1 VGGNPS
7 AGSGGGGRW
16 EGTHQLVLVEGV
28 GGRGP
33 TSWFWWRERTH
44 QLVLVEGEEV
54 QTPDHLPFARF
65 HSLRLDPIPHPT
77 EYVNTRN
84 MHLHSV
90 CLAHESIVGMASC
103 SRHVYM

>member
-1 VGGNPS
+1 MTDSVPEEVKKRRLN
-7 AGSGGGGRW
+7 
-16 EGTHQLVLVEGV
+16 ELVSTFYSTAAIRNQRFIG
-28 GGRGP
+28 
-33 TSWFWWRERTH
+33 TH

-65 HSLRLDPIPHPT
+65 HSLRLYPIPHPT
-77 EYVNTRN
+77 EYVNTRD